1 MLDPKVS
8 FGRPVLAR
16 LGVSAA
22 VIAVRINAGED
33 KTALAKDYGAAEEEI
48 MDALAYERAA

>member
-1 MLDPKVS
+1 MLDPRVS

-16 LGVSAA
+16 LGVSA
-22 VIAVRINAGED
+22 VIVDRINAGEGAD
-33 KTALAKDYGAAEEEI
+33 DLVKDYGATSEEI

>member
-1 MLDPKVS
+1 MLDPTVA

-16 LGVSAA
+16 LGVATS
-22 VIAVRINAGED
+22 VIVDRINAGEER
-33 KTALAKDYGAAEEEI
+33 TELAKDYGASNEEI